1 MLEDRVFD
9 EISGFPKTVQQ
20 PRCPICD
27 HDTSILDCVDF
38 NIYPEKTGIPI
49 YYNICSHCDFCFSP
63 EMYKWSPEEFGK
75 YVYNEFYV
83 KVDPDYVYKRPAED
97 AATIINRFG
106 SVKHQIRHL
115 DYGGGQGVLSSIL
128 RENGFDSI
136 AYDPFVNKDVNLSDL
151 GKFDLITSF
160 EVFEHVPDVH
170 HLMTTLG
177 GLRKDNGVIYFST
190 LMSDGNIKRGERL
203 HWWYAAPRNGHI
215 SLFSNKSLSI
225 ISEKY
230 GLKLGHFNES
240 RHLMWGDIV
249 PSWAIGTVL

>member
-1 MLEDRVFD
+1 MLENKVFD
-9 EISGFPKTVQQ
+9 EISGYPKSNPQ

-27 HDTSILDCVDF
+27 HDTAILDCVDF

-49 YYNICSHCDFCFSP
+49 YYNICSHCDFCFAP

-75 YVYNEFYV
+75 YVYNEFYI
-83 KVDPDYVYKRPAED
+83 KVDPDYVYKRPADD

-106 SVKHQIRHL
+106 SVKDQIRHL
-115 DYGGGQGVLSSIL
+115 DYGGGQGVMSSIL

-177 GLRKDNGVIYFST
+177 GLRKDDGVIYFST
-190 LMSDGNIKRGERL
+190 LMSNGNIKRGERL
-203 HWWYAAPRNGHI
+203 HWWYAVPRNGHI
-215 SLFSNKSLSI
+215 SLFSEKSLAI

-249 PSWAIGTVL
+249 PEWAKGTVL